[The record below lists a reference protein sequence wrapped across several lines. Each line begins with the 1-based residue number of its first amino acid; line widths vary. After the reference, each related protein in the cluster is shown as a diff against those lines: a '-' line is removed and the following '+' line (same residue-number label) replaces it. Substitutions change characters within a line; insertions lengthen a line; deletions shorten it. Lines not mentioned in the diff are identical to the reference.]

1 MMLRAFPV
9 FFGMFLLVGLHGSA
23 QDTAQVAVGERNIL
37 YRKEASGGV
46 FIHSNGLGASFKSGR
61 QITTDKKRII
71 SIDFVSLKHPKEY
84 KVTNPNLIENS
95 KPFVFGKLNYVY
107 LLRAGWGYQNILF
120 AKAER
125 GGVEVRYNYYGGLTL
140 GFAKPMYLD
149 VIIDSASREGYIVYD
164 TKRYDPT
171 SPEQQ
176 EVTDFVGRGPFFSGF
191 GEIKLYPGLHA
202 KTSVSFE
209 YSGWQR
215 KIAALEAGITVDY
228 FPDAIP
234 IMAFNKNENFYFNFF
249 ISLMWGAKY
258 N

>member
-1 MMLRAFPV
+1 MMKAAG
-9 FFGMFLLVGLHGSA
+9 FFTGLLLLISLNGWA
-23 QDTAQVAVGERNIL
+23 QDTAQVAVGDRNIL

-46 FIHSNGLGASFKSGR
+46 FLHSNGLGVSFKSGR
-61 QITTDKKRII
+61 QVTTNKKRII
-71 SIDFVSLKHPKEY
+71 SIDLVSLKHPKEY

-107 LLRAGWGYQNILF
+107 ILRAGWGYQNILF
-120 AKAER
+120 AKAEK
-125 GGVEVRYNYYGGLTL
+125 GGVEVRYNYYGGLSL

-149 VIIDSASREGYIVYD
+149 VIIDSASSDRFIVYD

-176 EVTDFVGRGPFFSGF
+176 EVTDFVGRGPFFTGF
-191 GEIKLYPGLHA
+191 GEIRIYPGMHA
-202 KTSVSFE
+202 KTSLSFE

-228 FPDAIP
+228 FPKAIP
-234 IMAFNKNENFYFNFF
+234 IMAFNKNQNVYFNFF

>member
-1 MMLRAFPV
+1 MLKAFRL
-9 FFGMFLLVGLHGSA
+9 FFLGCLYPFLGMA
-23 QDTAQVAVGERNIL
+23 QDSTEQAVVSDHNIL

-61 QITTDKKRII
+61 QITTNKKRVI

-107 LLRAGWGYQNILF
+107 ILRGGWGYQNILF

-125 GGVEVRYNYYGGLTL
+125 GGVEVRYNYYGGLSL

-149 VIIDSASREGYIVYD
+149 VIIDSASSDRFIVYD

-176 EVTDFVGRGPFFSGF
+176 EVTDFVGRGPFFDGF
-191 GEIKLYPGLHA
+191 SEIKIYPGVHV
-202 KTSVSFE
+202 KTSLSFE

-215 KIAALEAGITVDY
+215 KIAALEAGIAVDY